1 MWVRLSTEYRKE
13 PQKMKFPKNIT
24 AKELMKVDYHYSYS
38 EEELKKDWS
47 RLKDT
52 TEYKTGAQFK
62 PGLKLCQHFFRNFF
76 LVEDK
81 NGKSFEK
88 CWNDEEVMKK
98 VLKWANSGD
107 GSKKGISKLWL
118 SWVRRAVY
126 LAAGLPNST
135 YYRPHFAKQIIEM
148 TGKPTGTLF
157 DPCAGWGGRL
167 LGTVASGWKYIGCDT
182 DKVTYGNLL
191 ELVKFL
197 GIEEKVTLYNDP
209 PIQDSMH
216 LVPKVDV
223 VLTSPP
229 FYNLE
234 NYDRNI
240 SEEYSTYEMWSSEF
254 LKPLVEKSLKKLKA
268 GGLSC
273 WNVMNCGGNDL
284 VGDIM
289 EVHKSANM
297 KLKTTLCVNSPLANI
312 RTLKNKDVTYI
323 FEKKG

>member
-1 MWVRLSTEYRKE
+1 
-13 PQKMKFPKNIT
+13 MKFPKSIT
-24 AKELMKVDYHYSYS
+24 AKELMKVDYRYSYS
-38 EEELKKDWS
+38 EEELKKDWH
-47 RLKDT
+47 RLTAT

-62 PGLKLCQHFFRNFF
+62 PGLKLCQQFFPNFF
-76 LVEDK
+76 LIEDK
-81 NGKSFEK
+81 NGKSFAK
-88 CWNDEEVMKK
+88 CWKDEEIMKK

-107 GSKKGISKLWL
+107 GSKHGMSQLWL
-118 SWVRRAVY
+118 SWIKRAVY

-135 YYRPHFAKQIIEM
+135 YYRPHFAKQIIET
-148 TGKPTGTLF
+148 TGKTTGTLF

-167 LGTVASGWKYIGCDT
+167 LGTVAAGWKYIGCDT
-182 DKVTYGNLL
+182 DRVTYGHLV

-197 GIEEKVTLYNDP
+197 GIKDMVTLYHDP
-209 PIQDSMH
+209 PIQDSMN

-240 SEEYSTYEMWSSEF
+240 SEEYQTYEVWSSEF
-254 LKPLVEKSLKKLKA
+254 LKPLVEKSLKKLKT

-289 EVHKSANM
+289 EVHESTNM

-312 RTLKNKDVTYI
+312 RTLKNKDVTYV
-323 FEKKG
+323 FEKSS

>member
-1 MWVRLSTEYRKE
+1 MRNQNAFAESGTSPTV
-13 PQKMKFPKNIT
+13 KFSKRIT
-24 AKELMKVDYHYSYS
+24 TQELMKVDYRYSYS
-38 EEELKKDWS
+38 KEELLKDWC

-62 PGLKLCQHFFRNFF
+62 PALKLCQQFFPNFF
-76 LVEDK
+76 LIEDK
-81 NGKSFEK
+81 NGNSFAKSWK
-88 CWNDEEVMKK
+88 DEEVMKK
-98 VLKWANSGD
+98 VLSWGREGMSQ
-107 GSKKGISKLWL
+107 LWL
-118 SWVRRAVY
+118 SWIKRAVY

-135 YYRPHFAKQIIEM
+135 YYRPHFAKQIIET

-157 DPCAGWGGRL
+157 DPCAGWGGRM

-182 DKVTYGNLL
+182 DKVTYGHLV

-197 GIEEKVTLYNDP
+197 GIEDMVTLYNDP
-209 PIQDSMH
+209 PIQDRMS

-234 NYDRNI
+234 NYDRDI
-240 SEEYSTYEMWSSEF
+240 SEEYQTYEMWSSEF
-254 LKPLVEKSLKKLKA
+254 LKPLVEKSIKKLKPN
-268 GGLSC
+268 GLSC
-273 WNVMNCGGNDL
+273 WNVMNCGKHDL

-289 EVHKSANM
+289 EIHDSANM
-297 KLKTTLCVNSPLANI
+297 KLRNTMCVSSPLANL

-323 FEKKG
+323 FERKGGKQ